1 MCQSIWSFNTTPIPH
16 GNPWFFTQKAFPGG
30 KKFEYCLGGVGNLN
44 KKSKVFPEEYI
55 CFNNWTRLKVLES
68 AFLSKRLR
76 IKI

>member
-1 MCQSIWSFNTTPIPH
+1 MHQSIWSFNTTPIPH

-55 CFNNWTRLKVLES
+55 RFNMDKIKGFRVCFPEQK
-68 AFLSKRLR
+68 A
-76 IKI
+76 